1 MMNGRNNGKKLMAVR
16 IVAHA
21 FEIVRL
27 ITERH
32 CKKFS
37 NLEDGAR
44 EFVWP
49 RLTVNRSTS

>member
-27 ITERH
+27 
-32 CKKFS
+32 
-37 NLEDGAR
+37 
-44 EFVWP
+44 P
-49 RLTVNRSTS
+49 RLNARCRCAEGLAVFQNHY